1 MKTKIVLF
9 SLLAAVLVLTACPY
23 QSSVPI
29 SEANQKPNK
38 KLMGK
43 WVKESD
49 MDKENPEYFKIQPI
63 DKYKFNIVKFE
74 YQSSD
79 STYKGTKY
87 LTHISKIDDNVF
99 LNMQENGQGDYFL
112 HKIDLQGD
120 KFVLYEITDNIDE
133 KFNTSAE
140 LYDFVKK
147 YMNLSFFYNKEELT
161 YIRDD
166 NKE

>member
-1 MKTKIVLF
+1 MKTKVVLL

-29 SEANQKPNK
+29 SEANQKLDK

-43 WVKESD
+43 WIKESD
-49 MDKENPEYFKIQPI
+49 MEAENPEYFEIQPV

-74 YQSSD
+74 YQTSD
-79 STYKGTKY
+79 SSYKETKY
-87 LTHISKIDDNVF
+87 LTHITKIDNNVF
-99 LNMQENGQGDYFL
+99 LNMQENGAGDYFL
-112 HKIDLQGD
+112 HKVDLQGD
-120 KFVLYEITDNIDE
+120 KFILYELTDNIDE

-147 YMNLSFFYNKEELT
+147 YMNLSFFYNKDETT
-161 YIRDD
+161 YIRDT
-166 NKE
+166 K

>member
-1 MKTKIVLF
+1 MKTKVVLF

-29 SEANQKPNK
+29 SEANQKLDK

-43 WVKESD
+43 WIKESD
-49 MDKENPEYFKIQPI
+49 MEQKNPEYFEIQPV

-74 YQSSD
+74 YQTSD
-79 STYKGTKY
+79 SAYKETKY
-87 LTHISKIDDNVF
+87 LTHITKIDDNVF

-120 KFVLYEITDNIDE
+120 KFILYEITDNIDE

-147 YMNLSFFYNKEELT
+147 YMNLSFFYNKDETT
-161 YIRDD
+161 YIRDT
-166 NKE
+166 K

>member
-1 MKTKIVLF
+1 MKTKIILM
-9 SLLAAVLVLTACPY
+9 SLISAMLILTACPY

-29 SEANQKPNK
+29 SEANQKLDK

-43 WVKESD
+43 WIKESD
-49 MDKENPEYFKIQPI
+49 MEAENPEYFEIQPI

-74 YQSSD
+74 YQTSD
-79 STYKGTKY
+79 STYKETKY
-87 LTHISKIDDNVF
+87 LTHITKIDDNVF
-99 LNMQENGQGDYFL
+99 LNMQENGAGDYFL

-120 KFVLYEITDNIDE
+120 KFILYEVTDNIDE

-147 YMNLSFFYNKEELT
+147 NMNLSFFYNKDETT
-161 YIRDD
+161 YIRDT
-166 NKE
+166 K

>member
-1 MKTKIVLF
+1 MKTKIILM
-9 SLLAAVLVLTACPY
+9 SLISAMLILTACPY

-29 SEANQKPNK
+29 SEANQKLDK

-43 WVKESD
+43 WIKESD
-49 MDKENPEYFKIQPI
+49 MEAENPEYFEIQPV

-74 YQSSD
+74 YQTSD
-79 STYKGTKY
+79 STYKETKY
-87 LTHISKIDDNVF
+87 LTHITKIDDNVF
-99 LNMQENGQGDYFL
+99 LNMQENGAGDYFL

-120 KFVLYEITDNIDE
+120 KFILYEVTDNIDE

-147 YMNLSFFYNKEELT
+147 NMNLSFFYNKDETT
-161 YIRDD
+161 YIRDT
-166 NKE
+166 K